1 MSGFFLNSPA
11 DVRVMGLKTPL
22 TTKQKRAQNEVD
34 TPRKT
39 KIKNGVLA
47 TLKILYFMPWVL
59 WATLV
64 SSS

>member
-1 MSGFFLNSPA
+1 MSGFFFKSPA
-11 DVRVMGLKTPL
+11 DVHVMGLRTPL

-39 KIKNGVLA
+39 KIKKGVLT

-59 WATLV
+59 
-64 SSS
+64 